1 MRMNVIAATPFLLL
15 GLFSI
20 ANAADADYNNNNS
33 DGFLRGGGGA
43 VAAAE
48 ESGSS
53 GASMMTGLE
62 QFSCTLS
69 GGTDKETCD
78 SSKSEDGSKCVWCAV
93 TSYGVCVS
101 DAIAQQMKQIVPT
114 IDCDDDDG
122 SDDDDKAPPSADDDK
137 KDDDSTPPDDEDD
150 EISPT
155 DDTVPDDYW
164 KCLTKYSALKECT
177 AAKCAWCESKAGF
190 GICMDEKAGEHASES
205 DWFEKCSMPDS
216 EEEEEEI
223 ENGAND
229 DAGLGV
235 EDPTDPSC
243 VFVNINGGDES
254 SCKSTKDAEGN
265 SCEWCGLQ
273 SFNVCLN
280 ADQAN
285 IAEQYGASC
294 DNADNDN
301 DKESPSSMVLS
312 ES

>member
-1 MRMNVIAATPFLLL
+1 MWMNVIAAAPLLL

-20 ANAADADYNNNNS
+20 ANAADVDYNNNS
-33 DGFLRGGGGA
+33 DGFLRGGGA

-53 GASMMTGLE
+53 GASSVTGLE

-122 SDDDDKAPPSADDDK
+122 SDDDKTPSDDDK
-137 KDDDSTPPDDEDD
+137 KDDDSTPPDEDD
-150 EISPT
+150 KISPT

-164 KCLTKYSALKECT
+164 KCLTKYSTLKECT

-205 DWFEKCSMPDS
+205 DWFEKCSMPNSSD
-216 EEEEEEI
+216 EGEEI
-223 ENGAND
+223 ENEAND
-229 DAGLGV
+229 VAVFAV

-254 SCKSTKDAEGN
+254 SCKSTKDADGN

-294 DNADNDN
+294 DSADNN
-301 DKESPSSMVLS
+301 KESPSMTVLS